1 MLQKTRKLKYLKIN
15 KLYINM
21 SLSIDGINL
30 NKNTTI
36 IKPNSA
42 DQASTED
49 IFTTYKNTKTSNDT
63 EVDPKKQEKYWTA
76 AMKTAEYNKEILNAI
91 SKYTGCKEYKNFP
104 IEAKNIADK
113 MNNFCN
119 SMSSTQLV
127 SARDSS
133 DIDGE
138 IKKCLQETLNKRNE
152 CLEEL
157 KEIYEPKEEKKDN
170 KKNILNIFSIN
181 K

>member
-1 MLQKTRKLKYLKIN
+1 
-15 KLYINM
+15 M
-21 SLSIDGINL
+21 SLSINGINL
-30 NKNTTI
+30 NKNTTTT
-36 IKPNSA
+36 KSNSV
-42 DQASTED
+42 DQISAED
-49 IFTTYKNTKTSNDT
+49 IFTTYKNTKESNDT
-63 EVDPKKQEKYWTA
+63 ELDPKKQQKYWSA
-76 AMKTAEYNKEILNAI
+76 AMKIGEYNKEIFNVV

-119 SMSSTQLV
+119 SMSASQLV

-138 IKKCLQETLNKRNE
+138 IKKCLQEALNKKNE

-170 KKNILNIFSIN
+170 KKNVLNFFSFN
-181 K
+181 KQTKSTNTSLKLD